1 MLTPRRI
8 TLAGLLVLLPGCGH
22 EPPATP
28 PPPSRPVAHRPAPA
42 PLPPAAALAP
52 AQRLNYDG
60 IDSYKVD
67 LAEHIVSR
75 NPSHTFFGQ
84 LPPMLPAIV
93 VLRITVNAD
102 GKLTEAFVQRSRDSQ
117 ASAVALASLQRGG
130 MLPRPLNLIRAPAR
144 SLTFSETFLFNRD
157 YKFQLRSIAGPQ

>member
-1 MLTPRRI
+1 MSTSRRI
-8 TLAGLLVLLPGCGH
+8 TLAALLVLLPGCGH
-22 EPPATP
+22 QPPPAAP
-28 PPPSRPVAHRPAPA
+28 PPPARPLAHRPAPA
-42 PLPPAAALAP
+42 VAPAAPLVP
-52 AQRLNYDG
+52 SQRLNYDG

-67 LAEHIVSR
+67 LAEHLVSR
-75 NPSHTFFGQ
+75 NPAHTFFGQ

-157 YKFQLRSIAGPQ
+157 YKFQVRSIAGPQ